1 MARSVASWLSE
12 QEVRFPGVRLPWSDP
27 RLAFVVREPFRSR
40 ASEVNLTAG
49 MIEPGQTLA
58 LESHMPE
65 GGIIFSDG
73 VEADALAFNAGSVA
87 TIRTAERVA
96 RLVAA

>member
-1 MARSVASWLSE
+1 
-12 QEVRFPGVRLPWSDP
+12 
-27 RLAFVVREPFRSR
+27 
-40 ASEVNLTAG
+40 
-49 MIEPGQTLA
+49 
-58 LESHMPE
+58 MPE